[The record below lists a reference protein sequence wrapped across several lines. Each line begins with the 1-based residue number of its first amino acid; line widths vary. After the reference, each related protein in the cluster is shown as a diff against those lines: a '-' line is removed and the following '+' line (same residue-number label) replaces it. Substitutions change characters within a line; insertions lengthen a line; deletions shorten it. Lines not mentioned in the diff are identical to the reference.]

1 MFLWCR
7 VPGRNAADVA
17 KIAIERGVAFVPGA
31 AFYPVD
37 PDRSTL
43 RLSYV
48 TSSLAQ
54 IEEGVRK
61 LAGAIGEVT
70 VA

>member
-1 MFLWCR
+1 MFLWGR
-7 VPGRNAADVA
+7 LPGRNAADVA

-31 AFYPVD
+31 AFYAVD

-43 RLSYV
+43 RLSYA

-54 IEEGVRK
+54 VEEGIAK
-61 LAGAIGEVT
+61 LAGAIAEVKR
-70 VA
+70 A